1 MTVLVLEDKLGIT
14 SSYEYHWD
22 RMCQVAGLN
31 PAHMRRIS
39 LWRSPVAKSHQ
50 LLTKRGNRKT
60 PGFNPEITGVIREWL
75 HGHVKAMRP
84 EAVLC
89 MDLACLGVFE
99 SAWDIATIDNLRGG
113 VYSFFGVPVLILPP
127 ISAINTSKKPKD
139 IRMMNEGVESK
150 AEWEEEEHDEDEIWI
165 EPYSI
170 PFGRWVLQADL
181 RKLHRILNRSMRV

>member
-14 SSYEYHWD
+14 ASYEFHWD
-22 RMCQVAGLN
+22 RMCQIAGLN
-31 PAHMRRIS
+31 ATNMRRIS
-39 LWRSPVAKSHQ
+39 LWRSPIAKQHK
-50 LLTKRGNRKT
+50 LLTQRGNRKT

-75 HGHVKAMRP
+75 HAHVKSMRP
-84 EAVLC
+84 EAIIC
-89 MDLACLGVFE
+89 MDLAVLGVFE

-113 VYSFFGVPVLILPP
+113 VYAFFGIPVVVMPP

-150 AEWEEEEHDEDEIWI
+150 SEWEEEEHDEDEIWI

-181 RKLHRILNRSMRV
+181 RKLHRILNRSMRT